1 MVHSLSLYSILT
13 IVFVTK
19 DLEVY
24 RQHKA
29 ESDSRCIGEKTKSEN
44 YLDDRETI

>member
-1 MVHSLSLYSILT
+1 MMVHGRSLYSILT

-19 DLEVY
+19 DLEVC

-29 ESDSRCIGEKTKSEN
+29 ESDSKCIGGKG
-44 YLDDRETI
+44 